1 MYVIPS
7 VKNRDVLSNTCLLMG
22 QRVSV
27 ILTGSVIDVGRYVM
41 ASIVVR
47 TAGRGP

>member
-7 VKNRDVLSNTCLLMG
+7 VKNRDVLSNTCLQMG
-22 QRVSV
+22 HRVSV

-41 ASIVVR
+41 VCIVVR

>member
-7 VKNRDVLSNTCLLMG
+7 VKNRDVLSNTLQMG

-41 ASIVVR
+41 VCIVVR

>member
-7 VKNRDVLSNTCLLMG
+7 VKNRDVLSNTCLQMG

-41 ASIVVR
+41 VCIVVR
-47 TAGRGP
+47 TVGRRP